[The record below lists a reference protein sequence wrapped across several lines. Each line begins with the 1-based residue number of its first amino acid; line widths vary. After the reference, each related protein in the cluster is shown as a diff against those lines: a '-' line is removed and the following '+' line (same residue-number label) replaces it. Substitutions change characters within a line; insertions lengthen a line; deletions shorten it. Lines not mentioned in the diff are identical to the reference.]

1 MVVEAVRTILC
12 EDGRGH
18 QVLED
23 AAVAVERAHH
33 LTPHQELTDLL
44 GQLPQFLQEEVKEVE
59 EVEGR
64 VRGVRG
70 GNCNAAQKGHQGAA
84 PTSKLM
90 CPFRRRVA
98 QPSFRK

>member
-33 LTPHQELTDLL
+33 LTPHKKLADLL
-44 GQLPQFLQEEVKEVE
+44 GQFPQFLQEEAKEVQ
-59 EVEGR
+59 EVEGHIRR
-64 VRGVRG
+64 VRR
-70 GNCNAAQKGHQGAA
+70 GNCNAAQKGHQGAT

-90 CPFRRRVA
+90 CPFGRRVA